1 MSKTDYSI
9 TIDNYYKLFNTFF
22 APAPKKMTG
31 NLEKV
36 VFNGPATVI
45 FEKGKKTVVKR
56 MENDKPSK
64 YKGFVMCLCKHLI
77 GSTEWNHLV
86 RPHSSKPNMELAI
99 AEALCEHILGREK
112 FKNLVKEYV
121 D

>member
-1 MSKTDYSI
+1 MSIMY
-9 TIDNYYKLFNTFF
+9 LFTFDDF
-22 APAPKKMTG
+22 CKALFKPKMTG
-31 NLEKV
+31 DLEKV

-45 FEKGKKTVVKR
+45 FEKGKKTVVKC

-86 RPHSSKPNMELAI
+86 RPHSAHPNMELAV

-112 FKNLVKEYV
+112 FKNLIKEYV
-121 D
+121 G